1 MPRPRILNATEREAR
16 DKPPALNAAERRRA
30 FDMPSSLT
38 ELAASVRDPAQR
50 IGFLVSAVCFV
61 GARRFFSPRDC
72 RARDVVCAARRR
84 RLPPDLFEPDF
95 HAARTRQRH
104 EIAVLQAHRMH
115 RLDREREAELV
126 IDIDAMAAT
135 HLRPKLIFWRCLD
148 LLAQRRVRLPREHR
162 LTALIAFAMARRKQQ
177 LVERVEMMLTPELR
191 PALDSLFAAAGDGT
205 QDTGPGRGSGRRDR
219 LIFLKKLTQST
230 GAKDVPATSLRSRRS
245 TTSCAASYR
254 RSVWDGWASA
264 VSPAASSVH
273 ACPSCTSVPTPTP
286 TVISMQS
293 PSSRT
298 SSRGFKTICSTRCWR
313 ASGRIATPASA
324 SARSASTSSG
334 ASATTGLPG

>member
-1 MPRPRILNATEREAR
+1 LVEPSQWERAMPRPRILNAIEREAR

-30 FDMPSSLT
+30 FDMPSSLI

-72 RARDVVCAARRR
+72 RARDVVCAARRL

-104 EIAVLQAHRMH
+104 EIAVLQAHGMH

-148 LLAQRRVRLPREHR
+148 LLALP
-162 LTALIAFAMARRKQQ
+162 
-177 LVERVEMMLTPELR
+177 
-191 PALDSLFAAAGDGT
+191 
-205 QDTGPGRGSGRRDR
+205 
-219 LIFLKKLTQST
+219 
-230 GAKDVPATSLRSRRS
+230 
-245 TTSCAASYR
+245 
-254 RSVWDGWASA
+254 
-264 VSPAASSVH
+264 
-273 ACPSCTSVPTPTP
+273 
-286 TVISMQS
+286 
-293 PSSRT
+293 
-298 SSRGFKTICSTRCWR
+298 
-313 ASGRIATPASA
+313 
-324 SARSASTSSG
+324 
-334 ASATTGLPG
+334 